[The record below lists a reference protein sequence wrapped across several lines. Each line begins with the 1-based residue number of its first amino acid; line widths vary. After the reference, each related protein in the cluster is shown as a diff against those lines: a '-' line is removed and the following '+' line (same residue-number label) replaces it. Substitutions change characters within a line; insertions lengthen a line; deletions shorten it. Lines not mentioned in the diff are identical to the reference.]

1 MIVAIE
7 TARLSIGHAAAL
19 LAGFVVG
26 AVFWHFVGFW
36 DFVSTLV
43 YAPPRSAL
51 VQQAPVAPG
60 EKRPALSVSHANCAS
75 LILDRTSGLTSLGP
89 CRSQIVDLVE
99 RAGSSRGDLVAGR
112 GSLSIPT
119 R

>member
-7 TARLSIGHAAAL
+7 TDRISIGHVAAL

-43 YAPPRSAL
+43 YAPPQSAL
-51 VQQAPVAPG
+51 VQQAPVAPV
-60 EKRPALSVSHANCAS
+60 ENRAALSVSYANCAS
-75 LILDRTSGLTSLGP
+75 LILDRTSGLTSVGP
-89 CRSQIVDLVE
+89 CRSQIFGRVE
-99 RAGSSRGDLVAGR
+99 YTGSSRGDLVAGK